1 MRQTMDLQLKDKIAL
16 VTGASSGI
24 GAATARVLAEE
35 GADVVVA
42 YHKNRAGAEHTA
54 EAVCKAGRRAW
65 LVSMDVAKPDE
76 VAAAIEGLRAQVEGL
91 GILVLC
97 AGESANAPL
106 EELTPEEWA
115 RIIAVNLNGPFH
127 VLQAARPMLSPG
139 SSVVTVASVAGQTGV
154 PHHAHYAAA
163 KAGLINL
170 TKSAARALAP
180 HVRVNCV
187 APGMTLTEMGRLT
200 ATALPPD
207 YARKNLL
214 AGRFAQPDEIAR
226 VIAFVA
232 SPVAGF
238 MTGATIDVNGGRLLR

>member
-1 MRQTMDLQLKDKIAL
+1 MNLQLKNKIAL

-24 GAATARVLAEE
+24 GAATAHVLAEE
-35 GADVVVA
+35 GADVAVG
-42 YHKNRAGAEHTA
+42 YHANFAGVEQTA
-54 EAVCKAGRRAW
+54 KAVRDAGRRAW
-65 LVSMDVAKPDE
+65 LIGMDVTDPEE
-76 VAAAIEGLRAQVEGL
+76 VARGL
-91 GILVLC
+91 GELRTQIDHLDVLVLC
-97 AGESANAPL
+97 AGESTNTPFT
-106 EELTPEEWA
+106 ELTPEEWA

-127 VLQAARPMLSPG
+127 VLQAARPMLAPSA
-139 SSVVTVASVAGQTGV
+139 SVVTVASVAGQTGV

-207 YARKNLL
+207 YAQKNLL
-214 AGRFAQPDEIAR
+214 AGRFAEPEEIAR
-226 VIAFVA
+226 VIVFVA

-238 MTGATIDVNGGRLLR
+238 MTGATIDINGGRLLR

>member
-1 MRQTMDLQLKDKIAL
+1 MDLQLKDKIAL
-16 VTGASSGI
+16 ITGASSGI

-35 GADVVVA
+35 GVDVVVG
-42 YHKNRAGAEHTA
+42 YHKNRTGAERTA
-54 EAVCKAGRRAW
+54 AAVRKVGRQAW
-65 LVSMDVAKPDE
+65 LVGMDVAQPTE
-76 VAAAIEGLRAQVEGL
+76 VATAVETMREQVEGL
-91 GILVLC
+91 GILILC
-97 AGESANAPL
+97 AGESTNTPL
-106 EELTPEEWA
+106 AEITAEEWA

-127 VLQAARPMLSPG
+127 VLQAARPMLLPG

-180 HVRVNCV
+180 HVRVNCI

-207 YARKNLL
+207 YAQKNLL
-214 AGRFAQPDEIAR
+214 TGRFAQPDEIAR
-226 VIAFVA
+226 LIAFVA

-238 MTGATIDVNGGRLLR
+238 MTGATIDINGGRLLR

>member
-1 MRQTMDLQLKDKIAL
+1 MDLQLKDRIAL
-16 VTGASSGI
+16 ITGASSGI
-24 GAATARVLAEE
+24 GAATACVLAAE
-35 GADVVVA
+35 GVDVVVG
-42 YHKNRAGAEHTA
+42 YHKNHAGAERTA
-54 EAVCKAGRRAW
+54 EAVRTAGRRAW
-65 LVSMDVAKPDE
+65 TLGMDVAHADD
-76 VAAAIEGLRAQVEGL
+76 VAAAIDRLREQVERVD
-91 GILVLC
+91 ILILC
-97 AGESANAPL
+97 AGESTNTPL
-106 EELTPEEWA
+106 ADISPEEWA

-127 VLQAARPMLSPG
+127 VLQAVRPMLSPG
-139 SSVVTVASVAGQTGV
+139 ASVVTVASVAGQTGV

-207 YARKNLL
+207 YAQRNLL
-214 AGRFAQPDEIAR
+214 AGRFAEPDEIAR

-238 MTGATIDVNGGRLLR
+238 MTGATIDINGGRLLR

>member
-1 MRQTMDLQLKDKIAL
+1 MDLELKQKIAL

-35 GADVVVA
+35 GADLVVG
-42 YHKNRAGAEHTA
+42 YHKNRAGAERTA
-54 EAVCKAGRRAW
+54 EAVRKAGRRTW
-65 LVSMDVAKPDE
+65 LLGMDVADSSE
-76 VAAAIEGLRAQVEGL
+76 VAKALQELREHVEGL
-91 GILVLC
+91 DLLILC
-97 AGESANAPL
+97 AGQSANTPL
-106 EELTPEEWA
+106 AEVTPEEWA
-115 RIIAVNLNGPFH
+115 RIIAVNLHGPFH
-127 VLQAARPMLSPG
+127 VLQAARPLLRSG
-139 SSVVTVASVAGQTGV
+139 ASVVTVASVAGQTGV

-180 HVRVNCV
+180 QIRVNCV

-207 YARKNLL
+207 YARKSLL
-214 AGRFAQPDEIAR
+214 AGRFAEPEEIAR
-226 VIAFVA
+226 LVAFVA

-238 MTGATIDVNGGRLLR
+238 MTGATIDINGGRLLR

>member
-1 MRQTMDLQLKDKIAL
+1 MDLQLQDKIAL
-16 VTGASSGI
+16 ITGASSGI

-35 GADVVVA
+35 GADVIVGW
-42 YHKNRAGAEHTA
+42 HKNRAGAERTA
-54 EAVCKAGRRAW
+54 QSVRAAGRRAW
-65 LVSMDVAKPDE
+65 LVSMDVANPDE
-76 VAAAIEGLRAQVEGL
+76 VATAIQGLREHVDAF
-91 GILVLC
+91 GILILC
-97 AGESANAPL
+97 AGQSTNTPL
-106 EELTPEEWA
+106 AEITPQEWA

-127 VLQAARPMLSPG
+127 VLRAARPLLPPG

-180 HVRVNCV
+180 YVRVNCV
-187 APGMTLTEMGRLT
+187 APGMTLTDMGRLT

-207 YARKNLL
+207 YAQKNLL
-214 AGRFAQPDEIAR
+214 AGRFAQPEEIAR
-226 VIAFVA
+226 LIAFVA

-238 MTGATIDVNGGRLLR
+238 MTGATIDINGGRLLR

>member
-1 MRQTMDLQLKDKIAL
+1 MDLKLNDKIAFI
-16 VTGASSGI
+16 TGASSGI

-35 GADVVVA
+35 GADVVVG
-42 YHKNRAGAEHTA
+42 YHANVGGAEETA
-54 EAVCKAGRRAW
+54 RAVRDAGRRVW
-65 LVSMDVAKPDE
+65 MIGIDVTNADE
-76 VAAAIEGLRAQVEGL
+76 VAQKLGELRAQVEHL
-91 GILVLC
+91 DILILC
-97 AGESANAPL
+97 AGESTNTPFA
-106 EELTPEEWA
+106 ELTAKEWA
-115 RIIAVNLNGPFH
+115 RIVDVNLNGPFH

-139 SSVVTVASVAGQTGV
+139 ASVVTVASVAGQTGV

-180 HVRVNCV
+180 HIRVNCV

-207 YARKNLL
+207 YAKKNLL
-214 AGRFAQPDEIAR
+214 TGRFAEPEEIAR
-226 VIAFVA
+226 LIAFIA

-238 MTGATIDVNGGRLLR
+238 MTGTTTDINGGRLLR

>member
-1 MRQTMDLQLKDKIAL
+1 MDLGLKDKIAY
-16 VTGASSGI
+16 VSGASSGI

-35 GADVVVA
+35 GADVAVG
-42 YHKNRAGAEHTA
+42 YRSNREGAERTA
-54 EAVCKAGRRAW
+54 QAVRDAGRRAW
-65 LVSMDVAKPDE
+65 LVGMDVADPKD
-76 VAAAIEGLRAQVEGL
+76 VARGFGELHAEIDHLDVL
-91 GILVLC
+91 ILC
-97 AGESANAPL
+97 AGESTNTPFV
-106 EELTPEEWA
+106 ELAAEEWA
-115 RIIAVNLNGPFH
+115 RIIGVNLNGPFH
-127 VLQAARPMLSPG
+127 VLQAARPMLARG
-139 SSVVTVASVAGQTGV
+139 ASVVAVASVAGQTSV

-207 YARKNLL
+207 YAQKNLL
-214 AGRFAQPDEIAR
+214 TGRFAEPEEIAR
-226 VIAFVA
+226 VIVFVA

-238 MTGATIDVNGGRLLR
+238 MTGATIDINGGRLLR

>member
-1 MRQTMDLQLKDKIAL
+1 MDLQLQDKIAL
-16 VTGASSGI
+16 ITGASSGI

-35 GADVVVA
+35 GADVIVGW
-42 YHKNRAGAEHTA
+42 HKNRAGAERTA
-54 EAVCKAGRRAW
+54 QSVRAAGRRAW
-65 LVSMDVAKPDE
+65 LVSMDVANPDE
-76 VAAAIEGLRAQVEGL
+76 VATAIQGLREHVDAF
-91 GILVLC
+91 GILILC
-97 AGESANAPL
+97 AGQSTNTPL
-106 EELTPEEWA
+106 AEITPQEWA

-127 VLQAARPMLSPG
+127 VLRAARPLLPPG

-187 APGMTLTEMGRLT
+187 APGMTLTDMGRLT

-207 YARKNLL
+207 YAQKNLL
-214 AGRFAQPDEIAR
+214 AGRFAQPEEIAR
-226 VIAFVA
+226 LIAFVA

-238 MTGATIDVNGGRLLR
+238 MTGATIDINGGRLLR

>member
-1 MRQTMDLQLKDKIAL
+1 MDLRLKDKLAL

-24 GAATARVLAEE
+24 GAATAQVLAEE
-35 GADVVVA
+35 GVDVVVG
-42 YHKNRAGAEHTA
+42 YHKNRAGAERTA
-54 EAVCKAGRRAW
+54 EAVRKARRRAW
-65 LVSMDVAKPDE
+65 LVAMDVAEPAE
-76 VAAAIEGLRAQVEGL
+76 VAAAIEGLQEQVEGL

-97 AGESANAPL
+97 AGQSSNTPL
-106 EELTPEEWA
+106 AELTPAEWA

-127 VLQAARPMLSPG
+127 VLQAVRPMLLPG
-139 SSVVTVASVAGQTGV
+139 SAVVTVASVAGQTGV

-200 ATALPPD
+200 ATALPSD
-207 YARKNLL
+207 YARRHLL
-214 AGRFAQPDEIAR
+214 SGRFARPDEIAR

-238 MTGATIDVNGGRLLR
+238 MTGATIDINGGRLLR

>member
-1 MRQTMDLQLKDKIAL
+1 MDLRLKDKITL

-35 GADVVVA
+35 GADVAVG
-42 YHKNRAGAEHTA
+42 YRTNLAGAEQTA
-54 EAVCKAGRRAW
+54 QAVRGVGRRAW
-65 LVSMDVAKPDE
+65 LVGMDISDPNE
-76 VAAAIEGLRAQVEGL
+76 VARGVRELQHQIEHLD
-91 GILVLC
+91 ILILC
-97 AGESANAPL
+97 AGESTN
-106 EELTPEEWA
+106 TPFEDLSPAEWA
-115 RIIAVNLNGPFH
+115 RIIDVNLNGPFH
-127 VLQAARPMLSPG
+127 VLQAARQMLAPG
-139 SSVVTVASVAGQTGV
+139 ASVVTVASVAGQTGV

-180 HVRVNCV
+180 NVRVNCV

-207 YARKNLL
+207 YAQKNLL
-214 AGRFAQPDEIAR
+214 TGRFAEPEEIAR

-238 MTGATIDVNGGRLLR
+238 MTGATLDINGGRLLR